1 MSTASISRSPYET
14 APPTRRD
21 ASRTRGTD
29 EVFTL
34 PAAEKRE
41 ANDTAHR
48 PRPRAEQGRGASE
61 TSARGRESAGG
72 KEVTETSSPGGAE
85 KPEAGGKTTEA
96 TKAGEALAEAGKQG
110 GEAVAETAAPAE
122 KPAVGEEMIVALP
135 QPVPPVAPAEQAKP
149 VLEAPLAGAAQPAPD
164 AVATTAETPPEA
176 AKPATGS
183 SEIVTQFLALVATTQ
198 QPGTAAEAGD
208 AADEEAGAVP
218 NGKGETVGALPAAAA
233 IAPAP
238 VAPVKAEG
246 EGSVGGEVVAGEAK
260 VATKPTVAG
269 TMLPAEA
276 GKADPETADEAGTG
290 QTSATIATAG
300 AEGKHAE
307 RAGGAGQ
314 VPAATEAGKAD
325 APQQAAP
332 ANVQAVPAAAPQV
345 PARPELPLAP
355 LDAAAQANAEAQA
368 QANARAPVETTRPT
382 PLHVVPVEIG
392 ARALAGNKRFDIRL
406 DPAELGR
413 VDVRLEISDKGE
425 VSAKLTVDRV
435 ETLHLLQR
443 DARTLERAFEQAGL
457 KPSEGGVEMS
467 LRDSSDQNSRQHRPD
482 DEGARTRRTWV
493 ETAEEA
499 MPVTEM
505 APLRRAARLGGVDLS
520 I

>member
-1 MSTASISRSPYET
+1 MSTASISRSPFET
-14 APPTRRD
+14 APPARREP
-21 ASRTRGTD
+21 AKARGAD

-34 PAAEKRE
+34 PQAEKPGQQDGASRQR
-41 ANDTAHR
+41 TR
-48 PRPRAEQGRGASE
+48 VEQGRGAGE
-61 TSARGRESAGG
+61 AAAAERAGAGG
-72 KEVTETSSPGGAE
+72 KEVAEATPPDGAE
-85 KPEAGGKTTEA
+85 KTEGGKA
-96 TKAGEALAEAGKQG
+96 TDETKVDGSRADAGPQ
-110 GEAVAETAAPAE
+110 PAE
-122 KPAVGEEMIVALP
+122 KPVAGEKPPIGEEMIAILP
-135 QPVPPVAPAEQAKP
+135 QPVPQVVETGKPGLAAAPE
-149 VLEAPLAGAAQPAPD
+149 GAAQPAPD
-164 AVATTAETPPEA
+164 VIAATGEPPPEA
-176 AKPATGS
+176 AKPAIGP
-183 SEIVTQFLALVATTQ
+183 SEIATQFLALVATIQ
-198 QPGTAAEAGD
+198 QPGTAAEPDD
-208 AADEEAGAVP
+208 AADKEAGAVP
-218 NGKGETVGALPAAAA
+218 NGKPETVSALPAAAA

-238 VAPVKAEG
+238 AAPIQAEG
-246 EGSVGGEVVAGEAK
+246 QGSVGGEVVAGEAK
-260 VATKPTVAG
+260 AAAKPTVAG

-276 GKADPETADEAGTG
+276 VKADPEAADEAGTG
-290 QTSATIATAG
+290 QTGTMTATAG

-307 RAGGAGQ
+307 RAAGAGQ

-332 ANVQAVPAAAPQV
+332 ANVQAVSAAAPQV
-345 PARPELPLAP
+345 PARPESPLAP
-355 LDAAAQANAEAQA
+355 LDAAAQANAQAQA
-368 QANARAPVETTRPT
+368 EANARAHVETTRPT

-467 LRDSSDQNSRQHRPD
+467 LRDSADQSSRQHRQE
-482 DEGARTRRTWV
+482 DEGGRTRRAWI

-499 MPVTEM
+499 VPVTEM

>member
-14 APPTRRD
+14 APPVRREPGR
-21 ASRTRGTD
+21 ARGTD

-34 PAAEKRE
+34 PAVEKRE
-41 ANDTAHR
+41 ANDTASR

-61 TSARGRESAGG
+61 TTVRGREGAGA
-72 KEVTETSSPGGAE
+72 KDAAETASPDGAE
-85 KPEAGGKTTEA
+85 KAEAGGKTTEA
-96 TKAGEALAEAGKQG
+96 TKAGEALAEAGKQP
-110 GEAVAETAAPAE
+110 GEAVADPAASAE
-122 KPAVGEEMIVALP
+122 KPATGEEMIVVLP
-135 QPVPPVAPAEQAKP
+135 QPVPPAVPAEQAKP
-149 VLEAPLAGAAQPAPD
+149 VLGVPLEGAAQPASD

-176 AKPATGS
+176 AKPATGP
-183 SEIVTQFLALVATTQ
+183 SEIATQFLALVAATQ
-198 QPGTAAEAGD
+198 QPGTAAEPDD
-208 AADEEAGAVP
+208 AADKEAGAVP
-218 NGKGETVGALPAAAA
+218 SGKAETVSALPAVAAV
-233 IAPAP
+233 APAP
-238 VAPVKAEG
+238 AAPVKVEGEASVGAEG
-246 EGSVGGEVVAGEAK
+246 VAGEAK
-260 VATKPTVAG
+260 AAVKPAVVGA
-269 TMLPAEA
+269 MLPAEA
-276 GKADPETADEAGTG
+276 VKADPQTTDEVG
-290 QTSATIATAG
+290 ATAG
-300 AEGKHAE
+300 NATAATASTEGKVAE
-307 RAGGAGQ
+307 RSASSGQ
-314 VPAATEAGKAD
+314 VPAVPDGGKAD

-332 ANVQAVPAAAPQV
+332 SVPQAIPVASPQLQK
-345 PARPELPLAP
+345 PELAPTP
-355 LDAAAQANAEAQA
+355 LDAAAQANAQAQA
-368 QANARAPVETTRPT
+368 EANARAPVETTRPT

-467 LRDSSDQNSRQHRPD
+467 LRDSADQSSRQNRQE
-482 DEGARTRRTWV
+482 DERTRTRRTWI
-493 ETAEEA
+493 ETAEEGV
-499 MPVTEM
+499 PVTET

>member
-1 MSTASISRSPYET
+1 MSTASISRSPFET
-14 APPTRRD
+14 APPARREP
-21 ASRTRGTD
+21 AKARGTD

-34 PAAEKRE
+34 PQAEKPGQQDGPSRQRTRVE
-41 ANDTAHR
+41 
-48 PRPRAEQGRGASE
+48 PGRGAGE
-61 TSARGRESAGG
+61 AAAAERAGAGG
-72 KEVTETSSPGGAE
+72 KEVAEATPPDGAE
-85 KPEAGGKTTEA
+85 KTEGGKA
-96 TKAGEALAEAGKQG
+96 TGETKVDGSRADAGLQP
-110 GEAVAETAAPAE
+110 GEVPAE
-122 KPAVGEEMIVALP
+122 KPVAGDKPLIGEEMIAILP
-135 QPVPPVAPAEQAKP
+135 QPVPHVVETGKPGLAAAPE
-149 VLEAPLAGAAQPAPD
+149 GAAQPAPD
-164 AVATTAETPPEA
+164 VIAATGETPPEA
-176 AKPATGS
+176 AKPPTS
-183 SEIVTQFLALVATTQ
+183 PSEIATQFLALVATIQ
-198 QPGTAAEAGD
+198 QPGTAAEPDD
-208 AADEEAGAVP
+208 AADKEAGAVP
-218 NGKGETVGALPAAAA
+218 NGKAEVVNARPAAAVVV
-233 IAPAP
+233 PAP
-238 VAPVKAEG
+238 TAPVQAEG
-246 EGSVGGEVVAGEAK
+246 EGSVGGEVVAGEGKA
-260 VATKPTVAG
+260 VAKPTVAG

-276 GKADPETADEAGTG
+276 VKADPETADEAGTG
-290 QTSATIATAG
+290 QTGTMTATAG

-307 RAGGAGQ
+307 RAAGAGQ

-345 PARPELPLAP
+345 PARPESPLAP
-355 LDAAAQANAEAQA
+355 LEASAQANAQAQA
-368 QANARAPVETTRPT
+368 EANARAPVETTRPT

-467 LRDSSDQNSRQHRPD
+467 LRDSADQSSRQHRQE
-482 DEGARTRRTWV
+482 DEGGRTRRAWI
-493 ETAEEA
+493 ETTEEA
-499 MPVTEM
+499 GPVTEM
-505 APLRRAARLGGVDLS
+505 APQRRAARLGGVDLS